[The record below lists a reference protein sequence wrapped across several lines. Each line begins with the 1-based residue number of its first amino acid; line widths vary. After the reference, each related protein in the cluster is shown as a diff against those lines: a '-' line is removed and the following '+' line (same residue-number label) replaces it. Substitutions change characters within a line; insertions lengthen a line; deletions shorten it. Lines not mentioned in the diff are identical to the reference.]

1 MHKQL
6 KFSWAHIFALLAA
19 LFFGYMAFV
28 GNAYRS
34 GGNIDMSV
42 LCAVVMALVAIGAA
56 VIPQMFKASDAHMNR
71 NIWIERVFVFGLI
84 PVLGFAFLGITGGFN
99 YLNIV
104 SNKDAIERK
113 YALAKTSASAMFDDY
128 DNYTRARVSNLAES
142 TSENLECQ
150 PTEIQKENMVSLLNC
165 MITFDNP
172 RLANYRREVEE
183 YLGGTQ
189 TTINNVS
196 VLSDI
201 QTLQENVQTWHN
213 FLAATANTN
222 LSFEGTYIPFASS
235 HLESAESSLES
246 LKTTIAGS
254 KLHIKGSKI
263 IYLYL
268 LFVLLGMAFLYLPWA
283 VQSRNPKSVLRI
295 SPFSHESADLEH
307 GKYKLDSDYPVFVIN
322 DDK

>member
-42 LCAVVMALVAIGAA
+42 VCAVVMALVAIGAA

-71 NIWIERVFVFGLI
+71 NIWIERVFIFGLI

-104 SNKDAIERK
+104 SNKDAIEQT
-113 YALAKTSASAMFDDY
+113 YAMAKTSASDMFDDY
-128 DNYTRARVSNLAES
+128 DHYTRARVSNLAES
-142 TSENLECQ
+142 NFEDLECQ
-150 PTEIQKENMVSLLNC
+150 PTEIQRENMVYLLNS

-172 RLANYRREVEE
+172 RLANYRREVEQ
-183 YLGGTQ
+183 YLGGTEA
-189 TTINNVS
+189 TINNVS

-201 QTLQENVQTWHN
+201 QRLQENVQAWHN

-222 LSFEGTYIPFASS
+222 LSFEGTYTPFVSS
-235 HLESAESSLES
+235 KLESARNDLQG
-246 LKTTIAGS
+246 LQRTIADS
-254 KLHIKGSKI
+254 ELHFKGLVI
-263 IYLYL
+263 LYF
-268 LFVLLGMAFLYLPWA
+268 LFVLLGIVCLYLPWA
-283 VQSRNPKSVLRI
+283 AQARNPKSVLRI

-322 DDK
+322 DNR

>member
-71 NIWIERVFVFGLI
+71 NIWIERVSIFGLI

-104 SNKDAIERK
+104 SNKDAIEQT
-113 YALAKTSASAMFDDY
+113 YAMAKTSASDMFDDY
-128 DNYTRARVSNLAES
+128 DHYTRARVSNLAES
-142 TSENLECQ
+142 NFEDSECQ
-150 PTEIQKENMVSLLNC
+150 PTEIQKENMVYLLNS

-201 QTLQENVQTWHN
+201 QALQTNVERWHN
-213 FLAATANTN
+213 YLATTANTN
-222 LSFEGTYIPFASS
+222 LSFEEASTPFTSS
-235 HLESAESSLES
+235 NLARAQSCLQSLQ
-246 LKTTIAGS
+246 TTIADS
-254 KLHIKGSKI
+254 KLHIKGSVI
-263 IYLYL
+263 IYL
-268 LFVLLGMAFLYLPWA
+268 LFVLIGMAFLYLPWA
-283 VQSRNPKSVLRI
+283 VQSRNPRSVLGI
-295 SPFSHESADLEH
+295 SPFYHESAKLEY
-307 GKYKLDSDYPVFVIN
+307 GKYKLDPDYPVFVIN
-322 DDK
+322 DNK

>member
-6 KFSWAHIFALLAA
+6 KFSWAHIAALFAA

-34 GGNIDMSV
+34 GGNINLSV
-42 LCAVVMALVAIGAA
+42 VCAVVMALVAIGAA
-56 VIPQMFKASDAHMNR
+56 VIPQTLKASDAHMNR
-71 NIWIERVFVFGLI
+71 NIWIERVFIFGLI

-104 SNKDAIERK
+104 SNKDAIERT
-113 YALAKTSASAMFDDY
+113 YALAKTSASDMFDDY
-128 DNYTRARVSNLAES
+128 DNYTRVRVRNFAES
-142 TSENLECQ
+142 GYEYSYLPAYMQ
-150 PTEIQKENMVSLLNC
+150 RENMVSLLNC

-201 QTLQENVQTWHN
+201 QTLQENVQTWYN

-222 LSFEGTYIPFASS
+222 LSYEGTYTPFVSS
-235 HLESAESSLES
+235 KLESARNDLQG
-246 LKTTIAGS
+246 LQRTIADS
-254 KLHIKGSKI
+254 ELHFKGSVI
-263 IYLYL
+263 LY
-268 LFVLLGMAFLYLPWA
+268 FLYVLIGIVFLYFPWA